1 MYIYSCHIS
10 ETYPEFINLI
20 PLLSIILPQILTMLK
35 KYKFSIILSVIILYL
50 SLKNASDLN
59 KVKFFDIPEFDKIV
73 HFLMYFSLM
82 SVIIYESVTSSVK
95 KSLFILALF
104 PFFYGIIIEILQGT
118 LTTTRSAS
126 VFDAIF
132 NTLGI
137 IMAVMIWS
145 SFKKLKG
152 KNIR

>member
-1 MYIYSCHIS
+1 MI
-10 ETYPEFINLI
+10 
-20 PLLSIILPQILTMLK
+20 K
-35 KYKFSIILSVIILYL
+35 KYKFSIILSAIILYL
-50 SLKNASDLN
+50 SLKNSNDLN
-59 KVKFFDIPEFDKIV
+59 KVRLFNIPEFDKIV

-82 SVIIYESVTSSVK
+82 FVIIYESATSSLK
-95 KSLFILALF
+95 KSLFLLALF
-104 PFFYGIIIEILQGT
+104 PFFYGILIEILQGT

-137 IMAVMIWS
+137 LMAVLIWETI
-145 SFKKLKG
+145 KKMNR